1 MSEFDEYIVHGE
13 PGQKEKADAWQT
25 AIGLQDVDGLKVSTY
40 LLDTARQN
48 IEGDIT
54 IDEARDR
61 IKVYYETKSGHDAVD
76 EEGDKTSVNIAKI
89 LSEPSFA
96 FSLVGLTSI
105 HRRIFEGVFKFAGQL
120 RKVELSKKEW
130 VLGGNASVS
139 YQPAIDLREAI
150 EYDISREKEFDY
162 SNRPMTEV
170 IKHLSQFVADL
181 WQIHP
186 FREGNTR
193 TTAVFLIKY
202 LRSMGIPATNDMF
215 KEHSWYFRN
224 ALVRASY
231 KGLNIAPTTEFVERF
246 LRNVIL
252 GEKNELR
259 NRDML
264 VGVSLPAPAIQS
276 VTEDSPKSNICTLGC
291 TLEETAILRCIE
303 SNPKMTQNEMALTI
317 RKSERTVKTITSALV
332 EKGIIVRRNGRRNG
346 WWEIL
351 TKEIIGS
358 FSPNLTTES

>member
-264 VGVSLPAPAIQS
+264 VGASLPAPAIQS

-351 TKEIIGS
+351 TKEIIG
-358 FSPNLTTES
+358 

>member
-1 MSEFDEYIVHGE
+1 MGNR
-13 PGQKEKADAWQT
+13 GRRRRRM
-25 AIGLQDVDGLKVSTY
+25 
-40 LLDTARQN
+40 LDTARQN

-264 VGVSLPAPAIQS
+264 VGASLPAPAIQS

>member
-25 AIGLQDVDGLKVSTY
+25 AIGLQDVDGLKVSSY
-40 LLDTARQN
+40 LLDTARQH

-54 IDEARDR
+54 IDEARER
-61 IKVYYETKSGHDAVD
+61 IKAYYETKSDHDAID
-76 EEGDKTSVNIAKI
+76 EEGDKVSVNMTKI
-89 LSEPSFA
+89 IMEPSFA
-96 FSLVGLTSI
+96 FSLIGLTSI
-105 HRRIFEGVFKFAGQL
+105 HRRIFEGYFKHAGQI
-120 RKVELSKKEW
+120 RQVEISKKEW
-130 VLGGNASVS
+130 VLGGEASVS
-139 YQPAIDLREAI
+139 YLHPLDLHNAI
-150 EYDISREKEFDY
+150 EHDLAKEKEYDY
-162 SNRPMTEV
+162 SGKPISEV
-170 IKHLSQFVADL
+170 IRHLACFIADL

-231 KGLNIAPTTEFVERF
+231 KGLNISPTTEFVERF
-246 LRNVIL
+246 LRNVVL
-252 GEKNELR
+252 GENNVLR

-264 VGVSLPAPAIQS
+264 LGASLPQS
-276 VTEDSPKSNICTLGC
+276 YVQGATDDVSKSKICTLNC
-291 TLEETAILRCIE
+291 TLEETAVLRCIE
-303 SNPKMTQNEMALTI
+303 SNPKMTQKEMALTI
-317 RKSERTVKTITSALV
+317 CKSERTVKTITSSLV
-332 EKGIIVRRNGRRNG
+332 EKGIIIRRNGRRNG

-351 TKEIIGS
+351 SK
-358 FSPNLTTES
+358 

>member
-25 AIGLQDVDGLKVSTY
+25 AIGLQDVDGLKVSNY
-40 LLDTARQN
+40 LLDTARQH
-48 IEGDIT
+48 IEGEIT
-54 IDEARDR
+54 IDEARER
-61 IKVYYETKSGHDAVD
+61 IKVYYETKTGHDAID
-76 EEGDKTSVNIAKI
+76 EEGDKVSANIAKI
-89 LSEPSFA
+89 IMEPSFA
-96 FSLVGLTSI
+96 FSLIGLTSI
-105 HRRIFEGVFKFAGQL
+105 HRRIFEDYFKFAGQL
-120 RKVELSKKEW
+120 RTVELSKKEW
-130 VLGGNASVS
+130 VLGGEASVS
-139 YQPAIDLREAI
+139 YQPSIDLRQAI
-150 EYDISREKEFDY
+150 EYDLSKEQEYDY
-162 SNRPMTEV
+162 TNRPISE
-170 IKHLSQFVADL
+170 IIQHLATFTADL

-231 KGLNIAPTTEFVERF
+231 KGLNISPTTEFVERF

-264 VGVSLPAPAIQS
+264 VGASLPAPSVQS
-276 VTEDSPKSNICTLGC
+276 AMTDAPKSKICTLDC
-291 TLEETAILRCIE
+291 TLEETAVLRCIE
-303 SNPKMTQNEMALTI
+303 SNPKMTQKEMASTI
-317 RKSERTVKTITSALV
+317 RKSERTVKSITSGLV

-346 WWEIL
+346 WWEIVN
-351 TKEIIGS
+351 K
-358 FSPNLTTES
+358 

>member
-40 LLDTARQN
+40 LLDTARQH
-48 IEGDIT
+48 IEGDIS

-61 IKVYYETKSGHDAVD
+61 IKSYYETKSGHDAVD
-76 EEGDKTSVNIAKI
+76 EEGDKVSANIAMI
-89 LSEPSFA
+89 IMEPSFA
-96 FSLVGLTSI
+96 FSLIGLTSI
-105 HRRIFEGVFKFAGQL
+105 HRRIFDGVFKFAGQL
-120 RKVELSKKEW
+120 RQVELSKKEW
-130 VLGGNASVS
+130 VLGRNASVS
-139 YQPAIDLREAI
+139 YQPAVDLREAI
-150 EYDISREKEFDY
+150 EYDLSREKEFDY
-162 SNRPMTEV
+162 SNRPMAEI

-202 LRSMGIPATNDMF
+202 LRSMGIPVTNDMF

-231 KGLNIAPTTEFVERF
+231 KGLNISPTTEFVERF

-264 VGVSLPAPAIQS
+264 VGVSLPTTSAQS
-276 VTEDSPKSNICTLGC
+276 ITTPNPKSQFDTLNC
-291 TLEETAILRCIE
+291 TLEELAVLKIIE
-303 SNPKMTQNEMALTI
+303 DNPKITQTEIA
-317 RKSERTVKTITSALV
+317 KSIKKSASTVKRITSDLV
-332 EKGIIVRRNGRRNG
+332 KKGIISRRNGRRNG

-351 TKEIIGS
+351 SKE
-358 FSPNLTTES
+358 

>member
-25 AIGLQDVDGLKVSTY
+25 AIGLQDVDGLKVSSY
-40 LLDTARQN
+40 LLDTARQH

-54 IDEARDR
+54 IDEARER
-61 IKVYYETKSGHDAVD
+61 IKAYYETKSGHNTVD
-76 EEGDKTSVNIAKI
+76 EEGDKASVNIAKI

-105 HRRIFEGVFKFAGQL
+105 HRRIFDGVFKFAGQL
-120 RKVELSKKEW
+120 RTVELSKKEW
-130 VLGGNASVS
+130 VLGGKASVS
-139 YQPAIDLREAI
+139 YQPSFDLRNAI
-150 EYDISREKEFDY
+150 EHDLMKEKEYDY
-162 SNRPMTEV
+162 SNKPISKV
-170 IKHLSQFVADL
+170 IQHLARFTADL

-231 KGLNIAPTTEFVERF
+231 KGLNISPTTEFVERF
-246 LRNVIL
+246 LRNIIL

-264 VGVSLPAPAIQS
+264 VGASLPATSVQS
-276 VTEDSPKSNICTLGC
+276 ITANTSKSQFDTLNC
-291 TLEETAILRCIE
+291 TLEELAVLKTIE
-303 SNPKMTQNEMALTI
+303 DNPQITQTEIA
-317 RKSERTVKTITSALV
+317 KSIKKSASTVKRITSNLV
-332 EKGIIVRRNGRRNG
+332 VKGIIIRRNGRRNG
-346 WWEIL
+346 WWEISSN
-351 TKEIIGS
+351 E
-358 FSPNLTTES
+358 

>member
-13 PGQKEKADAWQT
+13 PGQREKADAWQT
-25 AIGLQDVDGLKVSTY
+25 AIGLQDVDGLKVSDY
-40 LLDTARQN
+40 LLDTARQH
-48 IEGDIT
+48 IEGDIS
-54 IDEARDR
+54 IDEAQQR
-61 IKVYYETKSGHDAVD
+61 IKAYYETKSGHDVVD
-76 EEGDKTSVNIAKI
+76 EEGDKASANIARI

-105 HRRIFEGVFKFAGQL
+105 HRRIFEGVFKLAGKI
-120 RKVELSKKEW
+120 RTVEISKKEW
-130 VLGGNASVS
+130 VLGGEASVS
-139 YQPAIDLREAI
+139 YQPSIDLREAI
-150 EYDISREKEFDY
+150 EYDLVREKEFDY
-162 SNRPMTEV
+162 SGKPISEIIR
-170 IKHLSQFVADL
+170 HLARFIADL

-231 KGLNIAPTTEFVERF
+231 KGLNISPTTEFVERF

-252 GEKNELR
+252 GEHNELR

-264 VGVSLPAPAIQS
+264 VGAPMPQS
-276 VTEDSPKSNICTLGC
+276 EVQSISTDAPKSQFDTFNC
-291 TLEETAILRCIE
+291 TLEELAVLRTIE
-303 SNPKMTQNEMALTI
+303 GNPKITQTEISNTI
-317 RKSERTVKTITSALV
+317 KKSASTVKRITSSLV
-332 EKGIIVRRNGRRNG
+332 ERGILIRRNGRRNG
-346 WWEIL
+346 WWEIKL
-351 TKEIIGS
+351 DR
-358 FSPNLTTES
+358 P

>member
-40 LLDTARQN
+40 LLDTARQH

-54 IDEARDR
+54 IDEARER
-61 IKVYYETKSGHDAVD
+61 IKAYYETKSGHNTVD
-76 EEGDKTSVNIAKI
+76 EEGDKASVNIAKI

-105 HRRIFEGVFKFAGQL
+105 HRLIFEGVFKFAGQL
-120 RKVELSKKEW
+120 RLVELSKKEW

-162 SNRPMTEV
+162 SNRPMAEI
-170 IKHLSQFVADL
+170 IKHLSQFIADL

-264 VGVSLPAPAIQS
+264 VGVSLPTTSAQS
-276 VTEDSPKSNICTLGC
+276 ITTPNPKSQFDTLNC
-291 TLEETAILRCIE
+291 TLEELAVLKIIE
-303 SNPKMTQNEMALTI
+303 DNPKITQTEIA
-317 RKSERTVKTITSALV
+317 KSIKKSASTVKRITSNLV

-351 TKEIIGS
+351 SKE
-358 FSPNLTTES
+358 

>member
-25 AIGLQDVDGLKVSTY
+25 AIGLQDVDGLKVSAY
-40 LLDTARQN
+40 LLDTARQH

-54 IDEARDR
+54 IDEARER
-61 IKVYYETKSGHDAVD
+61 IKAYYETKSGHDAVD
-76 EEGDKTSVNIAKI
+76 EEGDKASVNIAKI

-96 FSLVGLTSI
+96 FSLIGLTSI
-105 HRRIFEGVFKFAGQL
+105 HRRIFEDYFKFAGQL
-120 RKVELSKKEW
+120 RTVELTKKEW
-130 VLGGNASVS
+130 VLGGEASVA
-139 YQPAIDLREAI
+139 YQPSVDLRQAI
-150 EYDISREKEFDY
+150 EHDLVKEKEYDY
-162 SNRPMTEV
+162 SDKPISEV
-170 IKHLSQFVADL
+170 IQHLARFTADL

-231 KGLNIAPTTEFVERF
+231 KGLNISPTTEFVERF

-252 GEKNELR
+252 GENNELR

-264 VGVSLPAPAIQS
+264 VGASQPKTMPQSITAPN
-276 VTEDSPKSNICTLGC
+276 PKSQFDTFNC
-291 TLEETAILRCIE
+291 TLEELAVLKAIE
-303 SNPKMTQNEMALTI
+303 NNPKITQTDIA
-317 RKSERTVKTITSALV
+317 KSIKKSASTVKRITSGLV
-332 EKGIIVRRNGRRNG
+332 EKGILIRRNGRRNG
-346 WWEIL
+346 WWEIQTYKVHL
-351 TKEIIGS
+351 
-358 FSPNLTTES
+358 

>member
-40 LLDTARQN
+40 LLDTARHH

-54 IDEARDR
+54 IDEAHDR
-61 IKVYYETKSGHDAVD
+61 IKAYYETKSGHDAVD
-76 EEGDKTSVNIAKI
+76 EEGDKASVNIAKI

-105 HRRIFEGVFKFAGQL
+105 HRLIFEGVFKFAGQL
-120 RKVELSKKEW
+120 RLVELSKKEW

-162 SNRPMTEV
+162 SNRPMAEI
-170 IKHLSQFVADL
+170 IKHLSQFIADL

-231 KGLNIAPTTEFVERF
+231 KGLNITPTIEFVERF
-246 LRNVIL
+246 LRNMIL

-259 NRDML
+259 NREML
-264 VGVSLPAPAIQS
+264 VGASLPATSVQS
-276 VTEDSPKSNICTLGC
+276 ITKPNPKSQFDTFNC
-291 TLEETAILRCIE
+291 TLEELAVLKIIE
-303 SNPKMTQNEMALTI
+303 DNPKITQTEIA
-317 RKSERTVKTITSALV
+317 KSIQKSASTVKRITSDLV
-332 EKGIIVRRNGRRNG
+332 KKGIISRRNGRRNG

-351 TKEIIGS
+351 SKE
-358 FSPNLTTES
+358 